1 MNWTS
6 FISTLLGGLITF
18 SAILFTNALDLRKR
32 KRAHQKLIHALLQGL
47 RDEIACFLEGARRT
61 PVRPIE
67 AAPEGKPYEG
77 LFTASQDYFTVYHKN
92 ADLVMQIDDADLR
105 RNIILTYN
113 RAKGLLDTVTMNR
126 LYLER
131 YHYLQST
138 FLKTKDSSVQAESE
152 DYRSALIEI
161 AAQLK
166 KADIDFK
173 SAASQSLEMLAQK
186 VEAPGASPIAPRNN
200 GNIRC
205 RLGFVSKAPFRNFL
219 WIRNDYER

>member
-1 MNWTS
+1 
-6 FISTLLGGLITF
+6 
-18 SAILFTNALDLRKR
+18 
-32 KRAHQKLIHALLQGL
+32 
-47 RDEIACFLEGARRT
+47 
-61 PVRPIE
+61 
-67 AAPEGKPYEG
+67 
-77 LFTASQDYFTVYHKN
+77 
-92 ADLVMQIDDADLR
+92 MQIDDADLR

-173 SAASQSLEMLAQK
+173 TAASQSLDMLAQK
-186 VEAPGASPIAPRNN
+186 VEAPGARAIAPRNN
-200 GNIRC
+200 GSIRC
-205 RLGFVSKAPFRNFL
+205 RLAFVSKAHFQNFL

>member
-138 FLKTKDSSVQAESE
+138 FLKTKDGFVQAESE
-152 DYRSALIEI
+152 GGTRLIPFVKTETGWKFDGKTYMSFYGYGGKHG
-161 AAQLK
+161 QK
-166 KADIDFK
+166 NK
-173 SAASQSLEMLAQK
+173 SAM
-186 VEAPGASPIAPRNN
+186 
-200 GNIRC
+200 
-205 RLGFVSKAPFRNFL
+205 
-219 WIRNDYER
+219 